1 MDGDT
6 KSAGDSVKGAQ
17 RARANCGVFLFAQAV
32 LPIVAAS
39 PGVDDGLIGQ
49 PGFLHECSE
58 RGPLGLHELFDP
70 AFHGN
75 LYSIK
80 LTSFF

>member
-1 MDGDT
+1 MDGNT

-17 RARANCGVFLFAQAV
+17 RARANCGIFLFAQAV

-39 PGVDDGLIGQ
+39 PGVENGLIGQ
-49 PGFLHECSE
+49 PGFIHECSE
-58 RGPLGLHELFDP
+58 CGSLGLHELFDP

-75 LYSIK
+75 LCLVK
-80 LTSFF
+80 FASFF